1 MEKKITL
8 SGVVGL
14 AVNDIAVQKRLQNNF
29 VQVCKF
35 ETHFNFVWN
44 CNSNEMR
51 LNTSNEL

>member
-14 AVNDIAVQKRLQNNF
+14 AENDITVQKRLQNNF

-51 LNTSNEL
+51 LNSNNEL